1 MTALRRIV
9 LAALCAGLAAGA
21 ALTAIQTVKVLPLIA
36 AAETWEHGGEGAAP
50 AAFGAERL
58 SLALGT
64 NVLAGVAFALLLVAA
79 LSLAP
84 PGDWRRGVAWGAAGF
99 VAFSLAPAM
108 GLAPGLPGT
117 ASAELGPRQL
127 WWAGCAAATLGG
139 IALFAFAPG
148 APARAGGIVLAAL
161 PHAIGAPGSGPGFDT
176 VAEGGPPAALA
187 AAFVGASLAANLVFW
202 LIVGGL
208 GAWAFSRLGGTAPAA
223 PGR

>member
-36 AAETWEHGGEGAAP
+36 AAETWEHGGGGGA

-58 SLALGT
+58 SLALGM

-79 LSLAP
+79 LSLAS
-84 PGDWRRGVAWGAAGF
+84 PGGWRRGIAWGAAGF

-117 ASAELGPRQL
+117 AAIELGARQL

-148 APARAGGIVLAAL
+148 APARAGGVVLAAL
-161 PHAIGAPGSGPGFDT
+161 PHAIGAPGPGPDT

-208 GAWAFSRLGGTAPAA
+208 GAWAFSRLGGPAPAA

>member
-36 AAETWEHGGEGAAP
+36 AAETWEHGGAA
-50 AAFGAERL
+50 ALGAERL
-58 SLALGT
+58 SLALGM

-84 PGDWRRGVAWGAAGF
+84 PGGWRRGVAWGAAGF

-117 ASAELGPRQL
+117 AAAELGPRQL

-161 PHAIGAPGSGPGFDT
+161 PHAVGAPGSDPGYDT
-176 VAEGGPPAALA
+176 IAAGGPPAALA

-208 GAWAFSRLGGTAPAA
+208 GAWTFSRLGGPAPAAAA